1 MGNVG
6 LLLSFL
12 LLCATMWLASARF
25 RMRVDS
31 NWPLFYYAG
40 LVTYLNSFDLV
51 LLPWVVYAAALSAIF
66 QRFEFLNERFVF
78 LLRLIEVCALA
89 HVGLCLA
96 RILQKAL

>member
-12 LLCATMWLASARF
+12 LLCGTMWIASARF
-25 RMRVDS
+25 RMRTDS
-31 NWPLFYYAG
+31 NWPLVYYTV
-40 LVTYLNSFDLV
+40 LVSYLNSYDLV
-51 LLPWVVYAAALSAIF
+51 LLPWVVYAGALSAIF

-78 LLRLIEVCALA
+78 GLRLLEVCALA

-96 RILQKAL
+96 RVLQKAM